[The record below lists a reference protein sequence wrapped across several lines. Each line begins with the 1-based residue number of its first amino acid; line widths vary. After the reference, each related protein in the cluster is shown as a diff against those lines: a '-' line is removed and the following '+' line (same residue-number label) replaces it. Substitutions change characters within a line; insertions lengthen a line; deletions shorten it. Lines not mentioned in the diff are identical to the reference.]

1 MEEAKGEDSNRISK
15 DEVLKWV
22 EGGGGG
28 GGAVFLRGGVG
39 SPSAELRGERT
50 ARYTSI
56 LYGLIMT
63 DNQ

>member
-28 GGAVFLRGGVG
+28 GGAVFYEVESDRRARNSEGKGRRDTH
-39 SPSAELRGERT
+39 PSFT
-50 ARYTSI
+50 V
-56 LYGLIMT
+56 
-63 DNQ
+63 